1 MAGLEREVL
10 MDLDLERTYK
20 RWWIQLLTG
29 LALIALGIILMV
41 WPGITTLVVLIFIA
55 AFILVDGLFAIG
67 NAIGAMSRKEPS
79 GLMWARGIIEVIIG
93 IIALL
98 RPGATLLAATII
110 IGIWLV
116 IDGIL
121 EIYSAFKVEEAT
133 TGFKVLLGLGGLLS
147 IVIGVLFWFLP
158 AHVTLAFVI
167 ILGIFAILVGIARIV
182 MGLMLRAWI
191 GKAKKKAAAA

>member
-1 MAGLEREVL
+1 

-41 WPGITTLVVLIFIA
+41 WPGITTLVVLIFVA
-55 AFILVDGLFAIG
+55 VFILVDGLFAIG

-79 GLMWARGIIEVIIG
+79 GLMWARGIIEIIIG
-93 IIALL
+93 AIALL

-121 EIYSAFKVEEAT
+121 EIYSAFKIEEAT

-158 AHVTLAFVI
+158 VHVTLAFVI
-167 ILGIFAILVGIARIV
+167 VIGIFAILVGLARIV
-182 MGLMLRAWI
+182 IGLMLRAWI
-191 GKAKKKAAAA
+191 SKARKAAAA

>member
-1 MAGLEREVL
+1 